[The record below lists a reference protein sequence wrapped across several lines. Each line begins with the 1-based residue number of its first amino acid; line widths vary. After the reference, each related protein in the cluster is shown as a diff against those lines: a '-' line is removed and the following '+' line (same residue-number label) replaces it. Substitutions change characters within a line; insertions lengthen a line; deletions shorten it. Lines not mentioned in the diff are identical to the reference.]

1 MVGRALYHHAWRPR
15 MPASAETAEPADAAG
30 PAETAHSPAARA
42 AAASQPIVLLGAL
55 SALAAL
61 SLDMYV
67 PGLPALAADLH
78 TTASSAQL
86 TLTACLIGLALG
98 QLLTGPFSDARG
110 RRRPLLAGM
119 ATYTAASV
127 LCALAP
133 SIWLLVPLRL
143 VQGAAGGAAI
153 VIATAAGRGRGGDGP
168 GPRQLF

>member
-1 MVGRALYHHAWRPR
+1 

-30 PAETAHSPAARA
+30 PAATADSPAGAVAGGKA
-42 AAASQPIVLLGAL
+42 AKAAGQPIVLLGAL

-98 QLLTGPFSDARG
+98 QLLTGPLSDAEDGDARCWPG
-110 RRRPLLAGM
+110 WPRTRPPPCCARWRRPSG
-119 ATYTAASV
+119 
-127 LCALAP
+127 C
-133 SIWLLVPLRL
+133 
-143 VQGAAGGAAI
+143 
-153 VIATAAGRGRGGDGP
+153 
-168 GPRQLF
+168 